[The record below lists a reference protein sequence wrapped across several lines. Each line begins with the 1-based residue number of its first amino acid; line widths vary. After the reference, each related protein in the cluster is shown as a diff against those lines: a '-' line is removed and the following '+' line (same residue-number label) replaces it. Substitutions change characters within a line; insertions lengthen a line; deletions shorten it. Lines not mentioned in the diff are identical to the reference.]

1 MEAILL
7 GLAMNFVMTS
17 ITMKTADMMMETA
30 VDCQPKK
37 TFAMNVHARV
47 SWNQIAIA
55 KGHVLYKWNSY
66 YGDCISG
73 GPPVFIFWTLYHF
86 YDHSF

>member
-7 GLAMNFVMTS
+7 GLAMIFVMTL

-47 SWNQIAIA
+47 SWNQIEIA
-55 KGHVLYKWNSY
+55 RGHV
-66 YGDCISG
+66 
-73 GPPVFIFWTLYHF
+73 
-86 YDHSF
+86 

>member
-47 SWNQIAIA
+47 SWNQMAVA
-55 KGHVLYKWNSY
+55 KGH
-66 YGDCISG
+66 
-73 GPPVFIFWTLYHF
+73 F
-86 YDHSF
+86 

>member
-1 MEAILL
+1 MIFA
-7 GLAMNFVMTS
+7 MTS

-47 SWNQIAIA
+47 SWNQIAVS
-55 KGHVLYKWNSY
+55 KGH
-66 YGDCISG
+66 
-73 GPPVFIFWTLYHF
+73 F
-86 YDHSF
+86 

>member
-7 GLAMNFVMTS
+7 GLAMIFVMTL
-17 ITMKTADMMMETA
+17 ITMKTADMMVETA

-47 SWNQIAIA
+47 SWNQIAVA
-55 KGHVLYKWNSY
+55 KGH
-66 YGDCISG
+66 
-73 GPPVFIFWTLYHF
+73 F
-86 YDHSF
+86 